1 MTKILNLEKLWEV
14 CNILSNKES
23 ELSEENCYISLLGM
37 NSDYSDTDFD
47 HFLRYYSFKVE
58 DENIVVY
65 NSDSIPYE
73 SWNNEDYSYVPFSL
87 LDCGEKD
94 LEKWIEEEVTKQL
107 EQQEKDKIAEKEE
120 LKRQIEILTKRLKK
134 AV

>member
-1 MTKILNLEKLWEV
+1 MQLDLKRVYEIMNKLSSKQNELEEQDK
-14 CNILSNKES
+14 
-23 ELSEENCYISLLGM
+23 YINLLGPRSEYFEL
-37 NSDYSDTDFD
+37 NFES
-47 HFLRYYSFKVE
+47 FLEYYSFKVE

-73 SWNNEDYSYVPFSL
+73 SWNNEDYSYVPLSL

-107 EQQEKDKIAEKEE
+107 EQQEKDKISEKEE
-120 LKRQIEILTKRLKK
+120 LKRQIETLTKRLEE
-134 AV
+134 

>member
-1 MTKILNLEKLWEV
+1 MQLDLEKVYEVMNKLSSKQSEMWEQDKYIYLMGARSEYFE
-14 CNILSNKES
+14 NSFES
-23 ELSEENCYISLLGM
+23 
-37 NSDYSDTDFD
+37 
-47 HFLRYYSFKVE
+47 FLDYYSFKIE
-58 DENIVVY
+58 DGGIVVY
-65 NSDSIPYE
+65 NNDPVSYE

-120 LKRQIEILTKRLKK
+120 LKRQIEILTKRLEE
-134 AV
+134 